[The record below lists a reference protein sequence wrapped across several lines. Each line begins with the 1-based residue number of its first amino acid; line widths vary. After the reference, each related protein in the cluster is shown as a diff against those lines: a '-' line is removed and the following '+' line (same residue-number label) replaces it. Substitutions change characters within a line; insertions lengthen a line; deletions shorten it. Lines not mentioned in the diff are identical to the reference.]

1 MLSNS
6 CKDQT
11 MAGILI
17 LAFEEVFGK
26 KIIKIMHFVSL
37 FKIQADTRMGK

>member
-11 MAGILI
+11 MTGILI

-26 KIIKIMHFVSL
+26 KIIKIMHFVSW